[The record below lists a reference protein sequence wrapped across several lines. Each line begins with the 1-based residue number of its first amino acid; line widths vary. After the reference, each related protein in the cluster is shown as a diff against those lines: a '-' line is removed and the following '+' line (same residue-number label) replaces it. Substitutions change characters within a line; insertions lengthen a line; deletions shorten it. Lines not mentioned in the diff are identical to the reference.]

1 MKAVKV
7 WYLYHS
13 SFALQI
19 EDHFLIFD
27 YFNDKSDSNKHSLSS
42 GVIDPNEIKDFKV
55 YVFSSHHHQDHY
67 NSLIFK
73 WRQTIKDITYI
84 LSSDIHS
91 KETLNT
97 YYLEPHIDEQIDELR
112 IKTFKSNDEGVAF
125 HISLK
130 GLNLFFS
137 GDLNWW
143 KWEGEDKEWIEGIE
157 KIYFDEMYKLK
168 PLAVDIAF
176 IPVDPRLEKNYALSL
191 DYYSKEIHPESIV
204 FPMHFSDQYEY
215 EYWLKRDGYDK
226 NNNLKNIKHRG
237 EMFKFTI

>member
-1 MKAVKV
+1 MKDVKV

-27 YFNDKSDSNKHSLSS
+27 YFNDTPDSNTRSLAS
-42 GVIDPNEIKDFKV
+42 GVIEPNEIKNYKV

-67 NSLIFK
+67 NPLIFK
-73 WRQTIKDITYI
+73 WRETIKDITYI
-84 LSSDIHS
+84 LSSDIYS

-97 YYLEPHIDEQIDELR
+97 YFLEPHVDAQIDELK

-125 HISLK
+125 HINLK
-130 GLNLFFS
+130 GLNIFFS

-143 KWEGEDKEWIEGIE
+143 KWDGEDQEWIDGIE
-157 KIYFDEMYKLK
+157 KIYFDEMDKLK
-168 PLAVDIAF
+168 PLPVDIAF
-176 IPVDPRLEKNYALSL
+176 IPVDPRLDENYALSL

-204 FPMHFSDQYEY
+204 FPMHFSEKYKY
-215 EYWLKRDGYDK
+215 ASWLKRDGYDG
-226 NNNLKNIKHRG
+226 NNFIKIIRQRG
-237 EMFKFTI
+237 KSFKFTL